1 MFARPSSG
9 MFDPESSSDKTRVFD
24 TEYLIKANGEEYR
37 CKLTTE
43 WVGTDITE
51 GAQGNNYLQALII
64 IPWPPITTVL
74 VNLLL
79 LWYDTETQALL

>member
-1 MFARPSSG
+1 MESDFPKIIYTGTGNTGNTDGLLPEGNWLRYMFARPSSG

-51 GAQGNNYLQALII
+51 GAQGNNYL
-64 IPWPPITTVL
+64 
-74 VNLLL
+74 
-79 LWYDTETQALL
+79 